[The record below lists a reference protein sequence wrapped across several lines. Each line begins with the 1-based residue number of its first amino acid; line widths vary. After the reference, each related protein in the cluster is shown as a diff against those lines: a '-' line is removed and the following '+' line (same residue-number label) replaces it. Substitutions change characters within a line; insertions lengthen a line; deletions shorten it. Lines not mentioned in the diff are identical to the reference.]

1 MMTAFLPSLVA
12 SCFSVMAFL
21 PLAVRAE
28 EGRITFTGMIVEP
41 TCDTP
46 GLVAIASATEFT
58 TQRMTCL
65 DHRGSAVAT
74 QGYTLSIVRL
84 TSAVPDHVL
93 QYFVTY
99 VKAARPDAADPVL
112 LTKVYE

>member
-1 MMTAFLPSLVA
+1 MMTVFLPSLVA

-41 TCDTP
+41 TCSTP
-46 GLVAIASATEFT
+46 SLVAIASATEFT
-58 TQRMTCL
+58 TRRMTCL
-65 DHRGSAVAT
+65 DRRGSAAT

-99 VKAARPDAADPVL
+99 VKAARPDAADPLL

>member
-1 MMTAFLPSLVA
+1 MTAFLPSFIA
-12 SCFSVMAFL
+12 SCFSIMAFL
-21 PLAVRAE
+21 PPAVRAQ
-28 EGRITFTGMIVEP
+28 EGRISFTGMIVEP
-41 TCDTP
+41 TCATP
-46 GLVAIASATEFT
+46 GLFAIASATEFT
-58 TQRMTCL
+58 TRRMTCL
-65 DHRGSAVAT
+65 DRRGSATT

-84 TSAVPDHVL
+84 KSAVSDHVL